1 MDPKGTVFATTVT
14 VEAALATGTPIPLFA
29 AHGRPYVSSTDF
41 FTYDVTSDGK
51 RFLVN
56 REQKPAQTLPHKI
69 ILNATAESK

>member
-1 MDPKGTVFATTVT
+1 MDPKGMVLATTVT

-41 FTYDVTSDGK
+41 FTYDVTSDVK

-56 REQKPAQTLPHKI
+56 REQKPAQTPPLSI
-69 ILNATAESK
+69 ILNATSESK